1 VCMQQ
6 DMQPD
11 ILHIEAFSDN
21 LRGKRILQYIRAG
34 KDRGTPIIDR
44 AEADS
49 ADAFA
54 RKVLITAGSR
64 PSHELLRTQWNV
76 HYSVSDPKEWILI
89 VTYIVNAPKPL
100 CVVCED
106 GAELPDIVMK
116 KLASVQGVTI
126 ICQRMMTNGLRGLAN
141 YDALFFPAIDD
152 IGGNESAMI
161 LQALNMLCPG
171 AEDRREWL
179 KELRVAGAG
188 LVWSRQSGISW
199 YDPVETIRTVG
210 GGSHHTV
217 DIISGYLRILADSLS
232 GSGGH

>member
-1 VCMQQ
+1 MQS
-6 DMQPD
+6 D

-21 LRGKRILQYIRAG
+21 LRGKRILQYIRPG
-34 KDRGTPIIDR
+34 RSGSGTPVVDR

-54 RKVLITAGSR
+54 RKVLISAAVR
-64 PSHELLRTQWNV
+64 PSHELLRTHWDV
-76 HYSVSDPKEWILI
+76 HYSIADSKEWILI

-116 KLASVQGVTI
+116 KVASVAGVTI
-126 ICQRMMTNGLRGLAN
+126 ICQRLMTNGIRGLNA
-141 YDALFFPAIDD
+141 YDVIFFPPIDD
-152 IGGNESAMI
+152 ITGNESGAI
-161 LQALNMLCPG
+161 LQALNTLSPG

-188 LVWSRQSGISW
+188 LVWSRQTGICW
-199 YDPVETIRTVG
+199 YDPVETIRTIG
-210 GGSHHTV
+210 FSAKNHTV
-217 DIISGYLRILADSLS
+217 EIISGYLRVLAELLS
-232 GSGGH
+232 GAGAGHE